1 MRIVDLS
8 VPLANDVP
16 ADPPFQKVEI
26 DYTAHEQGALE
37 IAAAFPGL
45 QPGDL
50 PDGQGWAVERVR
62 ITTHNGTHMDAPW
75 HYHPTTDGGAIRAPT
90 IDEIPLDWCMRP
102 GVKLDFREL
111 EDGHLVTPA
120 QIDAELARAGHALQ
134 PLDIVVCN
142 TRAGALYGTDQY
154 IHAGCGFG
162 RAATLHL
169 LRQGVKIVG
178 TDGWSWDAP
187 FSITARRYAETGD
200 ASLIWEG
207 HKAGAEMP
215 YCQLE
220 KLHALETL
228 PPTGFTVVCFP
239 VTIAGASAGWSRVV
253 ALLDD

>member
-26 DYTAHEQGALE
+26 DYGAHDQGALE

-45 QPGDL
+45 QPEDL

-62 ITTHNGTHMDAPW
+62 ISTHNGTHMDAPW
-75 HYHPTTDGGAIRAPT
+75 HYHPTTDGGATRAPT
-90 IDEIPLDWCMRP
+90 IDEIPLNWCIRP

-120 QIDAELARAGHALQ
+120 QIDAELARIGHTLR

-162 RAATLHL
+162 RDATLHL
-169 LRQGVKIVG
+169 LRHDVKIVG

-187 FSITARRYAETGD
+187 FSITARRYADTGD

-207 HKAGAEMP
+207 HKAGAELP

-228 PPTGFTVVCFP
+228 PATGFTVVCFP